1 MSIEDE
7 IDKIIPIIK
16 KYVESKHG
24 VIVSRNNRN
33 LSITRNIYSDKL
45 LDLVIYDIKS
55 IEYIYDSLNEKYFI
69 SIWTEQS
76 SHIAIWEDGNIM
88 ASIN

>member
-7 IDKIIPIIK
+7 IDKVIPIIK

-24 VIVSRNNRN
+24 VIVSRNDKN

-45 LDLVIYDIKS
+45 LDLVIYDIKG
-55 IEYIYDSLNEKYFI
+55 IEYKYDELNKMHFI
-69 SIWTEQS
+69 SIWTDKS

-88 ASIN
+88 ISIN